1 MTQLYKCYETGEIFR
16 AVSIKELYGIDLH
29 TLRKGC
35 ETLTPIKTRHGD
47 KLTFCYETIEGQ
59 ADYNFQNFMKKE

>member
-1 MTQLYKCYETGEIFR
+1 MTQLYKCYETGEILR
-16 AVSIKELYGIDLH
+16 SGSIKRLYGIDSRS
-29 TLRKGC
+29 LRKGC
-35 ETLTPIKTRHGD
+35 ETLMPIETQYGG